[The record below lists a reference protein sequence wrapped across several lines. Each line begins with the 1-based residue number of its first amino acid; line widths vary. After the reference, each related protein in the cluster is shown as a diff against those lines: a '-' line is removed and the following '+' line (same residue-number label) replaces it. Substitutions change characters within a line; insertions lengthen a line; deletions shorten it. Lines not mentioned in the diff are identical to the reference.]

1 MDRRVMPNGAGLPGI
16 VSTVRSPLGV
26 LFCQSIGRRVVEADV
41 AGGSQLQM
49 VKSPH

>member
-1 MDRRVMPNGAGLPGI
+1 MPNGAGLPGI
-16 VSTVRSPLGV
+16 VSTVRSPLAV
-26 LFCQSIGRRVVEADV
+26 LFCQSIGRRRRVVEADV